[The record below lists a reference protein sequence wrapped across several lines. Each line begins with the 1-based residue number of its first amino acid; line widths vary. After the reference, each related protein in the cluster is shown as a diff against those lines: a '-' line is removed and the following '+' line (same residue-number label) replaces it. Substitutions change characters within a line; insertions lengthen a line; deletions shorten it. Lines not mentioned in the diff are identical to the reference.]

1 MQLFILLVRY
11 KVLTFI
17 CAIGYK
23 VSMLSKASKAL
34 RREQFDRSLAQSPG
48 LRRFIAP
55 KRGWIREVREILGLS
70 AQQLATRMGVS
81 QPTVAK
87 MEQAEAKGVI
97 TLASLKRAAEAMDC
111 QLVYTF
117 VPRSSFEEILQVRA
131 SEVAARL
138 LDRVGHTMSLEAQE
152 PGGDFRARREREL
165 ADELVRTLSRELW
178 EEGMA
183 PKALRDKAE

>member
-1 MQLFILLVRY
+1 MELFILLVRY

-17 CAIGYK
+17 CVIGYK